1 MRILEIIL
9 TIQPQQY
16 MCSTFIDKK
25 KFGSKICETFWRGIS
40 LLFVQWKAIS
50 LVVTIGRLRLQ
61 LQHNI
66 GMYTFQGG
74 PHNTSTSTRVKVT
87 LINVIFIFKKF

>member
-74 PHNTSTSTRVKVT
+74 PHNTSTSIT
-87 LINVIFIFKKF
+87 VITSE